1 MTGVTIFER
10 ETVGKLMPYLL
21 AAIVGVAATEQIGA
35 DQEWEKLLAS
45 SGVMAG
51 AFLWLGRMVWK
62 ASQRNTVVDETL
74 SRHAESMHDIAALVR
89 ETQVSRDAENGKVL
103 KLFEELFEKV
113 SSLTATVAA
122 VQARCEERSGKCQPN
137 SIAATIT
144 PGNTRKVD

>member
-10 ETVGKLMPYLL
+10 ETVGKLMPFVM
-21 AAIVGVAATEQIGA
+21 AAVVGVAAVERLGT
-35 DQEWEKLLAS
+35 DQWDKLLAS
-45 SGVMAG
+45 SALIAG

-74 SRHAESMHDIAALVR
+74 SRHAESLHDIAALVR
-89 ETQVSRDAENGKVL
+89 ETQVSRDVENGKVL